1 MRTQFQRL
9 NNLQSKWELK
19 GHETLTRT
27 CYRSIAALF
36 PAPSYLDAADE
47 LQLVWDVWQELKDCN
62 MSAKTHPFLSLLGS
76 KDPSSSVID

>member
-1 MRTQFQRL
+1 MKPLPALATDPSLPSFQ
-9 NNLQSKWELK
+9 
-19 GHETLTRT
+19 HPT
-27 CYRSIAALF
+27 
-36 PAPSYLDAADE
+36 YLDAADE